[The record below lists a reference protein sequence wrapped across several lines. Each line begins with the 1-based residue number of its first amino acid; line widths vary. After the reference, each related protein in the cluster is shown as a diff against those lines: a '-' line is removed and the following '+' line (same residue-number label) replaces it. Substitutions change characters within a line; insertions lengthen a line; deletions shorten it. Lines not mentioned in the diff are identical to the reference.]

1 MAGSGQK
8 ELSGVYAKIV
18 EFVDASLCKHAQQL
32 ALAVPKFSEQAM
44 LETKDLHGGEF
55 FGIYPIG

>member
-8 ELSGVYAKIV
+8 ELSGVYA
-18 EFVDASLCKHAQQL
+18 LQL

-44 LETKDLHGGEF
+44 LEMKDLHDGEF